1 MRCLERG
8 GGVSTGGRHRQRAA
22 ATALVWRLYPVE
34 GHPVVGG
41 GGGEVEGCADGVHRV
56 LHAAVDHGHVEQC
69 PVVSVY
75 VATHTQQLLER
86 LHLQQQTTNQQISLN
101 SQLL

>member
-8 GGVSTGGRHRQRAA
+8 GGVSTGGRHRQRA

-86 LHLQQQTTNQQISLN
+86 LHLQQQTTKQISH